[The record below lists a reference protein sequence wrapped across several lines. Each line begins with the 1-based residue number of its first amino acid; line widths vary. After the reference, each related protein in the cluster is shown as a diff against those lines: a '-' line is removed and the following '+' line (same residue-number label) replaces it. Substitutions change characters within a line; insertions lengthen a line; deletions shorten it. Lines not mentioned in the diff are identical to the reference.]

1 MRPFC
6 PQIDGERAAW
16 RCQVTEMVRDSL
28 RERCA
33 CVRQGELVTPYKLQR
48 FSVGCDKFALANAGT
63 PIESPFDS
71 NHMLFEDC
79 SST

>member
-1 MRPFC
+1 MGFQNFSAALDCALSARKST
-6 PQIDGERAAW
+6 ERGQ
-16 RCQVTEMVRDSL
+16 RGGVRL
-28 RERCA
+28 RKWFEI
-33 CVRQGELVTPYKLQR
+33 VSENGVP
-48 FSVGCDKFALANAGT
+48 VFALANAGT